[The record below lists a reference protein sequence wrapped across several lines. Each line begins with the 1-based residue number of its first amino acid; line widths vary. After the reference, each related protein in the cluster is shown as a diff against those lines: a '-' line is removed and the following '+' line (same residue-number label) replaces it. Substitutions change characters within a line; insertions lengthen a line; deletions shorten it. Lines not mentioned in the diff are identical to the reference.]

1 MGRALARLSGGSSH
15 KDIDMQMLARC
26 GCQART
32 KMNGKDIVK
41 RRAEEDRPE
50 HRRNDVRLEHRL
62 AFRVDTTRLAL
73 T

>member
-1 MGRALARLSGGSSH
+1 
-15 KDIDMQMLARC
+15 
-26 GCQART
+26 
-32 KMNGKDIVK
+32 MNGKDIVK

-62 AFRVDTTRLAL
+62 AFRVDTIRLAL

>member
-1 MGRALARLSGGSSH
+1 MGRALGGLSGGSSYM
-15 KDIDMQMLARC
+15 DIDMQMLGC

-41 RRAEEDRPE
+41 RRAEEYRPE
-50 HRRNDVRLEHRL
+50 HRRNDVRLERRL

>member
-50 HRRNDVRLEHRL
+50 
-62 AFRVDTTRLAL
+62 
-73 T
+73 

>member
-1 MGRALARLSGGSSH
+1 MNA
-15 KDIDMQMLARC
+15 KDSM
-26 GCQART
+26 
-32 KMNGKDIVK
+32 K

-50 HRRNDVRLEHRL
+50 HRRNDVRREHRL